1 MDECLWPSAQV
12 EEYSIGADLV
22 KLPPSRTY
30 TIKGLHRLR
39 NKALEVIRYGN
50 DDDNECISAIDRYF
64 KKNDYQIAKHT
75 LNDNLDIPLRH
86 NIVEWISEASDYDIE
101 SFCTWSLQ
109 RTVQLSRSL
118 LRDKNILVDHTLSK
132 TEELT
137 KIGLF
142 PPIALPVIRSATDRY
157 YLQGIDSFHSG
168 GSHCIAFCG
177 QHRIGVANLYNNAS
191 SLTGPSK
198 SMYRTLF
205 HEYIHGGGNDRG
217 FFKGITDQNYVRII
231 EEAFV
236 EHATVVAH
244 TPFVKQPRII
254 HPKKRLH
261 TLDASNSTYATERTF
276 LAVTCDH
283 TDISVEHLSEAY
295 FTPRGDERG
304 ERLRTDIERKIGKFF
319 GSREGFYQFVN
330 AYETSESNRR
340 DNLVHDTIKH
350 LQKR

>member
-1 MDECLWPSAQV
+1 MDEYLEPSART

-22 KLPPSRTY
+22 KLPPSRAD
-30 TIKGLHRLR
+30 TIKGLHQLR
-39 NKALEVIRYGN
+39 SKAFDLINNGS
-50 DDDNECISAIDRYF
+50 DDDKECISTINRYF
-64 KKNDYQIAKHT
+64 KRNDYQIAKHT

-101 SFCTWSLQ
+101 DFCAWSLR

-118 LRDKNILVDHTLSK
+118 LRDKKLLVDHTLNK

-177 QHRIGVANLYNNAS
+177 PHRIGVANLYNNAP
-191 SLTGPSK
+191 SLTGVSK
-198 SMYRTLF
+198 TMYRTLF
-205 HEYIHGGGNDRG
+205 HEYIHGGGSDRG
-217 FFKGITDQNYVRII
+217 FFNGITNQYYVRII

-261 TLDASNSTYATERTF
+261 MLDASNSTYVTERTF
-276 LAVTCDH
+276 LAVTCDY
-283 TDISVEHLSEAY
+283 TNITVEHLSEAY
-295 FTPRGDERG
+295 FTPRGDECG
-304 ERLRTDIERKIGKFF
+304 ERLRSDIERKIGKFF
-319 GSREGFYQFVN
+319 GSREGFYQFIN
-330 AYETSESNRR
+330 DYESSESNRR
-340 DNLVHDTIKH
+340 DNLVHDTIQH

>member
-1 MDECLWPSAQV
+1 MDEYLEPSAQR

-30 TIKGLHRLR
+30 TIRGLHLLR
-39 NKALEVIRYGN
+39 NKALDLINNGS
-50 DDDNECISAIDRYF
+50 DDDKECISAINRYF
-64 KKNDYQIAKHT
+64 KRNDYPIAKHT
-75 LNDNLDIPLRH
+75 LSDNLDIPLRH
-86 NIVEWISEASDYDIE
+86 TIVEWISEASDYDIE
-101 SFCTWSLQ
+101 DFCAWSLQ

-118 LRDKNILVDHTLSK
+118 LRDKKLLVDHTLNK

-177 QHRIGVANLYNNAS
+177 LHRIGVANLYNDAPL
-191 SLTGPSK
+191 LTGPSK
-198 SMYRTLF
+198 IMYRTLF
-205 HEYIHGGGNDRG
+205 HEYVHGGGSDRG
-217 FFKGITDQNYVRII
+217 FFNGITDQNYVRII

-236 EHATVVAH
+236 QHATVVAH
-244 TPFVKQPRII
+244 TPFVKQPRVI

-261 TLDASNSTYATERTF
+261 ILDASNSVYTTERTF
-276 LAVTCDH
+276 LAVTCDYA
-283 TDISVEHLSEAY
+283 DIAIEHLSEAY

-304 ERLRTDIERKIGKFF
+304 ERLRRDIERKIGKFF
-319 GSREGFYQFVN
+319 GSREGFYQFVSV
-330 AYETSESNRR
+330 YESSEGSRR
-340 DNLVHDTIKH
+340 DTVVRDTIQR
-350 LQKR
+350 LQKG